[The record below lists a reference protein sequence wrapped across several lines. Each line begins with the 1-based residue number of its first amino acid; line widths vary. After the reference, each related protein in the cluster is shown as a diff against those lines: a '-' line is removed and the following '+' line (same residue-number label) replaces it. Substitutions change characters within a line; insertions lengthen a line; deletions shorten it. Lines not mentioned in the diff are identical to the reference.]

1 MNEALLWY
9 GLQELFLLDLMGDR
23 GMGFEW
29 LSHGSQPKMA
39 ALLRPGRPVWDFRFG
54 HYRDNGFVQ
63 QWFLPVYNNVGER
76 DGIHEAITTRLKPG
90 DIQGVRSI
98 VGARHEAVGR
108 REIDSPIHEDADEVR
123 RRILA
128 LLDEV
133 EEERIRRADGR
144 NGPEVSGRVLARQRV
159 ADEPGR
165 IGAGPGRAARK
176 GARRYG

>member
-39 ALLRPGRPVWDFRFG
+39 ALLRPGRPVWDFRVG

-98 VGARHEAVGR
+98 VGVWHEAVGR

-123 RRILA
+123 GRILA
-128 LLDEV
+128 LLDDV
-133 EEERIRRADGR
+133 EE
-144 NGPEVSGRVLARQRV
+144 SGF
-159 ADEPGR
+159 
-165 IGAGPGRAARK
+165 GALMDAMARK
-176 GARRYG
+176 YPGAFSPDSGWQTSLAG